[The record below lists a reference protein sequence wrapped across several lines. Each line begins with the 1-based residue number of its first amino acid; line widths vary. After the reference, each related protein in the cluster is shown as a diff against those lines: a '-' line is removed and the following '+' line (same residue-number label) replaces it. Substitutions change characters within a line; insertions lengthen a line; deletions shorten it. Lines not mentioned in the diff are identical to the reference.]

1 MTKTDL
7 IERVSMKTT
16 ILTKKQTEIVVNML
30 FDSIKEA
37 LASGDKIEIRGF
49 GSFRIRARRNREGR
63 NPKTGQS
70 VEVPQKKV
78 PFFKAGKE
86 LKELVDG
93 KAGLTFPETI

>member
-93 KAGLTFPETI
+93 KADLTFPETV

>member
-7 IERVSMKTT
+7 VERVSMKTT
-16 ILTKKQTEIVVNML
+16 ILTKKQTELVVNIL

-37 LASGDKIEIRGF
+37 LAAGDKIEIRGF
-49 GSFRIRARRNREGR
+49 GSFRIRSRRNREGR
-63 NPKTGQS
+63 NPKTGDS
-70 VEVPQKKV
+70 VTVPQKRV

-93 KAGLTFPETI
+93 KGLS

>member
-7 IERVSMKTT
+7 IEKVSEKTAG
-16 ILTKKQTEIVVNML
+16 LTKKQTEIVVNML

-37 LASGDKIEIRGF
+37 LAIGDKIEIRGF
-49 GSFRIRARRNREGR
+49 GSFRIRNRRNREGR
-63 NPKTGQS
+63 NPKTGETVS
-70 VEVPQKKV
+70 VPEKRV

-93 KAGLTFPETI
+93 KIEA

>member
-7 IERVSMKTT
+7 IEEVSLKTDE
-16 ILTKKQTEIVVNML
+16 LTKKQTEIIVNML

-37 LASGDKIEIRGF
+37 LAEGDKIEIRGF
-49 GSFRIRARRNREGR
+49 GSCRLRTRRPREGR
-63 NPKTGQS
+63 NPKTGEN
-70 VEVPQKKV
+70 VNVPDKKV

-93 KAGLTFPETI
+93 RAEA

>member
-16 ILTKKQTEIVVNML
+16 ILTKKQTELVVNIL

-37 LASGDKIEIRGF
+37 LAAGDKIEIRGF
-49 GSFRIRARRNREGR
+49 GSFRIRSRRNREGR
-63 NPKTGQS
+63 NPKTGDS
-70 VEVPQKKV
+70 VTVPQKRV

-93 KAGLTFPETI
+93 KGLS

>member
-7 IERVSMKTT
+7 IEKVSEKTAG
-16 ILTKKQTEIVVNML
+16 LTKKQTEIVVNML

-37 LASGDKIEIRGF
+37 LAMGDKIEIRGF
-49 GSFRIRARRNREGR
+49 GSFRIRNRRNREGR
-63 NPKTGQS
+63 NPKTGET
-70 VEVPQKKV
+70 VAVPEKRV

-93 KAGLTFPETI
+93 KIEA

>member
-16 ILTKKQTEIVVNML
+16 ILTKKQTELVVNIL

-37 LASGDKIEIRGF
+37 LAAGDKIEIRGF
-49 GSFRIRARRNREGR
+49 GSFRIRSRRNREGR
-63 NPKTGQS
+63 NPKTGES
-70 VEVPQKKV
+70 VTVPQKRV

-93 KAGLTFPETI
+93 KGLS